1 MKKKKLKMMTWISIA
16 MLMCLAGCGSKESE
30 EISTENSEVPA
41 TEESVMAV
49 KEEHTQEDFSKFGQ
63 IYYEEGYLY
72 YYEGKYDPEIKRSS
86 YTIKRNKINESA
98 EQLARL
104 ENIKILRSCVPDG
117 EGNIYLLYGTC
128 EDVPVEE
135 GIKSENSTE
144 STGETTASDEPT
156 AGKAAE
162 KTTGTGKEEIYYYL
176 EKRTATGERLYAEK
190 ADAFMPFLESAIIS
204 TTVTEEGEVYALTME
219 GYILIWDSQ
228 GKEAESILTGWDMEK
243 VSGNGKQCGIA
254 FTEGSSVKAYYCEG
268 RTLYLCSVNRQSK
281 KIMEPEKVEIP
292 ASGEEIV
299 SVSRDG
305 TDGFFLVDQK
315 QLWKYS
321 RESEELELICEWND
335 KNINQQ
341 AEFIELV
348 ARKDATSYYLVLY
361 DFFQNVSSIVTVE
374 KMNVTDLPEGKEIVI
389 GCLYRYNGTF
399 DELVKEY
406 QKEQKEYYI
415 TWKAY
420 GWSELKQ
427 AILWGEGPDLLWLN
441 DMMIGELTDKGI
453 LEDLSGW
460 MDQSENLKREDIIPS
475 ARKAAEYDG
484 GWWYLF
490 PCFTVETMIIKKGEV
505 QDNEMTT
512 EQFLNLDLP
521 EGSWLCE
528 TNANTL
534 TTYNLVRRTLLADI
548 EHYLNWEKRE
558 CYFDSEE
565 FQNLL
570 RSIAKVKVPISEEYG
585 NLGLEEIC
593 LAQGLSEEKYL
604 AHFQGLS
611 TVMDFRYLKEAV
623 GEIADITGYPS
634 SEGKMKYLFNS
645 SVVVGMNSAS
655 KQKEGAWD
663 FLEYMMLNTIKKQG
677 DADVNCNI
685 FSTVENILDRQ
696 LSWKN
701 PGDGIVRNNYN
712 PYNDTYYQGDIEL
725 TEEEITELRQ
735 IIDNASWA
743 SMTAYDRFL
752 SIIWEEAEYFFKGDK
767 TVEDVTKVI
776 QSRIELMMNEN

>member
-1 MKKKKLKMMTWISIA
+1 MKKKLLKMMTWISIA
-16 MLMCLAGCGSKESE
+16 MLMCLAGCSSKESE
-30 EISTENSEVPA
+30 ESSTENSEVLA

-104 ENIKILRSCVPDG
+104 ENIKILKFCVPDG

-128 EDVPVEE
+128 EDAPVEE

-144 STGETTASDEPT
+144 STGETTASGEPT
-156 AGKAAE
+156 AEKATE
-162 KTTGTGKEEIYYYL
+162 KTTGTGKEEVYYYL

-190 ADAFMPFLESAIIS
+190 ADAFMSSLENPIIDAA
-204 TTVTEEGEVYALTME
+204 VTEDGEVYALTME
-219 GYILIWDSQ
+219 GYILVWDAQ
-228 GKEAESILTGWDMEK
+228 GKEAENILTGWDMEK

-254 FTEGSSVKAYYCEG
+254 STGGSAVTAYYCEG
-268 RTLYLCSVNRQSK
+268 RTLYVQLVNKQNK
-281 KIMEPEKVEIP
+281 KIVEPEKVEIP

-321 RESEELELICEWND
+321 RGSKELELICEWND
-335 KNINQQ
+335 KNINQK

-348 ARKDATSYYLVLY
+348 ARKDAASYYLVLY

-374 KMNVTDLPEGKEIVI
+374 KMNVAELPEGKEIVI
-389 GCLYRYNGTF
+389 GCLYRYNGAF

-427 AILWGEGPDLLWLN
+427 AILWGEGPDLLLLN
-441 DMMIGELTDKGI
+441 NMMIGELTDKGI

-490 PCFTVETMIIKKGEV
+490 PYFTVETMIIKKGEV

-521 EGSWLCE
+521 EGTWLCE

-534 TTYNLVRRTLLADI
+534 TTYNLVHRMLLADI
-548 EHYLNWEKRE
+548 EHYLDWEKRE

-570 RSIAKVKVPISEEYG
+570 RSIAKVKVPVSEEYG
-585 NLGLEEIC
+585 NLGLEEVC
-593 LAQGLSEEKYL
+593 LAQGLAEGEYL
-604 AHFQGLS
+604 ASFKGIS

-623 GEIADITGYPS
+623 GEIAEIAGYPS

-645 SVVVGMNSAS
+645 SKVLGMNSAS

-677 DADVNCNI
+677 DFDVNCNI
-685 FSTVENILDRQ
+685 FSTVEDILDRQ
-696 LSWKN
+696 LNWKN

-712 PYNDTYYQGDIEL
+712 PYNDTNYQGDIEL
-725 TEEEITELRQ
+725 TEEEVAELRQ

-743 SMTAYDRFL
+743 SMTEYSDFF